1 MREHLTGRSLPAP
14 RSCTGW
20 TRGQSFSAFLS
31 SSPPPCARDAWLGYA
46 LLLAVTAAVVAV
58 CGLPLRTAL
67 ASVARMGWFF
77 LLIFVM
83 NALFFAT
90 DDAIWHWWILTL
102 SVPGIV
108 QGAQVTVRLALI
120 LVMSN
125 VLTCTTPP
133 LEITGAIQTLLS
145 PLRLVRLP
153 VEDIAMILSVAVQ
166 FIPTLLEETD
176 TIRKAQ
182 IARGAR
188 FESRHLHERAQAHAA
203 ADRADLPQRLQA
215 CRRARHGHGGAR
227 LPRRARPHPKKVR
240 SPAPERLG
248 RACAVRPCVRSGNT
262 PVNSKSERNRSP
274 MQTMSTVKKSIITAV
289 CIALCYVLPLL
300 FHGIQGAGQ
309 IFCPMHIPVFLCGL
323 VCGWQFGLLCGLAG
337 PALSSALC
345 GMPPVS
351 ILPSMMIEL
360 AVYGLIAGIMM
371 RCVRTRHVYARP
383 LHQPHRRHRRRPRCQ
398 WPGQCAHL
406 RARQLLH
413 GHVGRGLRRQE
424 LAGHRHPAR
433 VHPEHRVRAHEGTPH
448 PRALPEGG
456 ACR

>member
-1 MREHLTGRSLPAP
+1 MREHLTGQFTPGTSILHRLDA
-14 RSCTGW
+14 RAKFFGFLILIAATVCT
-20 TRGQSFSAFLS
+20 
-31 SSPPPCARDAWLGYA
+31 DAWLGYA
-46 LLLAVTAAVVAV
+46 LLLAVTAAVVAI

-133 LEITGAIQTLLS
+133 LG

-188 FESRHLHERAQAHAA
+188 FESRRLHERAQAMLPLIVPIFLSAFK
-203 ADRADLPQRLQA
+203 RADELA
-215 CRRARHGHGGAR
+215 MAMEARGYRGAR
-227 LPRRARPHPKKVR
+227 
-240 SPAPERLG
+240 G
-248 RACAVRPCVRSGNT
+248 RT
-262 PVNSKSERNRSP
+262 L
-274 MQTMSTVKKSIITAV
+274 KKSVPLPLSGWGAL
-289 CIALCYVLPLL
+289 ALC
-300 FHGIQGAGQ
+300 A
-309 IFCPMHIPVFLCGL
+309 L
-323 VCGWQFGLLCGLAG
+323 VCAAEILL
-337 PALSSALC
+337 
-345 GMPPVS
+345 
-351 ILPSMMIEL
+351 
-360 AVYGLIAGIMM
+360 
-371 RCVRTRHVYARP
+371 
-383 LHQPHRRHRRRPRCQ
+383 
-398 WPGQCAHL
+398 
-406 RARQLLH
+406 
-413 GHVGRGLRRQE
+413 
-424 LAGHRHPAR
+424 
-433 VHPEHRVRAHEGTPH
+433 
-448 PRALPEGG
+448 
-456 ACR
+456 

>member
-1 MREHLTGRSLPAP
+1 MLPDRPVAYHVAVRDVYNTLTEGIDQILLVSYHKHCLTEFTVYAQEHIHYIKTHFGIDVSRRLVGNNDIRVIGNGS
-14 RSCTGW
+14 RK
-20 TRGQSFSAFLS
+20 R
-31 SSPPPCARDAWLGYA
+31 YA
-46 LLLAVTAAVVAV
+46 LLLAVTAAVVAI

-188 FESRHLHERAQAHAA
+188 FESRRLHERAQAMLPLIVPIFLSAFK
-203 ADRADLPQRLQA
+203 RADELA
-215 CRRARHGHGGAR
+215 MAMEARGYRGAR
-227 LPRRARPHPKKVR
+227 
-240 SPAPERLG
+240 G
-248 RACAVRPCVRSGNT
+248 RTR
-262 PVNSKSERNRSP
+262 
-274 MQTMSTVKKSIITAV
+274 KKSVPLPLSGWGAL
-289 CIALCYVLPLL
+289 ALC
-300 FHGIQGAGQ
+300 A
-309 IFCPMHIPVFLCGL
+309 L
-323 VCGWQFGLLCGLAG
+323 VCAAEILL
-337 PALSSALC
+337 
-345 GMPPVS
+345 
-351 ILPSMMIEL
+351 
-360 AVYGLIAGIMM
+360 
-371 RCVRTRHVYARP
+371 
-383 LHQPHRRHRRRPRCQ
+383 
-398 WPGQCAHL
+398 
-406 RARQLLH
+406 
-413 GHVGRGLRRQE
+413 
-424 LAGHRHPAR
+424 
-433 VHPEHRVRAHEGTPH
+433 
-448 PRALPEGG
+448 
-456 ACR
+456 

>member
-1 MREHLTGRSLPAP
+1 MSNVSTARARSAQAAGAAAGRFRLVMASL
-14 RSCTGW
+14 
-20 TRGQSFSAFLS
+20 
-31 SSPPPCARDAWLGYA
+31 A

-108 QGAQVTVRLALI
+108 QGAQVTVRL

-188 FESRHLHERAQAHAA
+188 FESRRLHERAQAMLPLIVPIFLSAFK
-203 ADRADLPQRLQA
+203 RADELA
-215 CRRARHGHGGAR
+215 MAMEARGYRGAR
-227 LPRRARPHPKKVR
+227 
-240 SPAPERLG
+240 G
-248 RACAVRPCVRSGNT
+248 RTR
-262 PVNSKSERNRSP
+262 
-274 MQTMSTVKKSIITAV
+274 KKSVPLPLSGWGAL
-289 CIALCYVLPLL
+289 ALC
-300 FHGIQGAGQ
+300 A
-309 IFCPMHIPVFLCGL
+309 L
-323 VCGWQFGLLCGLAG
+323 VCAAEILL
-337 PALSSALC
+337 
-345 GMPPVS
+345 
-351 ILPSMMIEL
+351 
-360 AVYGLIAGIMM
+360 
-371 RCVRTRHVYARP
+371 
-383 LHQPHRRHRRRPRCQ
+383 
-398 WPGQCAHL
+398 
-406 RARQLLH
+406 
-413 GHVGRGLRRQE
+413 
-424 LAGHRHPAR
+424 
-433 VHPEHRVRAHEGTPH
+433 
-448 PRALPEGG
+448 
-456 ACR
+456 

>member
-1 MREHLTGRSLPAP
+1 MREHLTGQFTPGTSILHRLDA
-14 RSCTGW
+14 RAKFFGFLILIVATVCT
-20 TRGQSFSAFLS
+20 
-31 SSPPPCARDAWLGYA
+31 DAWLGYA
-46 LLLAVTAAVVAV
+46 LLLAVTAAIVAI

-145 PLRLVRLP
+145 PLQLVRLP

-188 FESRHLHERAQAHAA
+188 FEPPPARARTGHAA

-215 CRRARHGHGGAR
+215 CRRARHGHGGPR
-227 LPRRARPHPKKVR
+227 LPRRARPHPKKSV
-240 SPAPERLG
+240 P
-248 RACAVRPCVRSGNT
+248 
-262 PVNSKSERNRSP
+262 
-274 MQTMSTVKKSIITAV
+274 
-289 CIALCYVLPLL
+289 LP
-300 FHGIQGAGQ
+300 
-309 IFCPMHIPVFLCGL
+309 
-323 VCGWQFGLLCGLAG
+323 
-337 PALSSALC
+337 
-345 GMPPVS
+345 
-351 ILPSMMIEL
+351 
-360 AVYGLIAGIMM
+360 
-371 RCVRTRHVYARP
+371 
-383 LHQPHRRHRRRPRCQ
+383 
-398 WPGQCAHL
+398 
-406 RARQLLH
+406 
-413 GHVGRGLRRQE
+413 
-424 LAGHRHPAR
+424 
-433 VHPEHRVRAHEGTPH
+433 
-448 PRALPEGG
+448 
-456 ACR
+456 

>member
-1 MREHLTGRSLPAP
+1 MREHLTGQFTPGTSILHRLDA
-14 RSCTGW
+14 RAKFFG
-20 TRGQSFSAFLS
+20 FLILI
-31 SSPPPCARDAWLGYA
+31 AATVRTDAWPGYV
-46 LLLAVTAAVVAV
+46 LLLAVTAAVVAI

-77 LLIFVM
+77 LLIFAM

-188 FESRHLHERAQAHAA
+188 FESRRLHERAQAMLPLIVPIFLSAFK
-203 ADRADLPQRLQA
+203 RADELA
-215 CRRARHGHGGAR
+215 MAMEARGYRGAR
-227 LPRRARPHPKKVR
+227 
-240 SPAPERLG
+240 G
-248 RACAVRPCVRSGNT
+248 RTR
-262 PVNSKSERNRSP
+262 
-274 MQTMSTVKKSIITAV
+274 KKSVPLPLSGWGAL
-289 CIALCYVLPLL
+289 ALCAIVCAAEILL
-300 FHGIQGAGQ
+300 
-309 IFCPMHIPVFLCGL
+309 
-323 VCGWQFGLLCGLAG
+323 
-337 PALSSALC
+337 
-345 GMPPVS
+345 
-351 ILPSMMIEL
+351 
-360 AVYGLIAGIMM
+360 
-371 RCVRTRHVYARP
+371 
-383 LHQPHRRHRRRPRCQ
+383 
-398 WPGQCAHL
+398 
-406 RARQLLH
+406 
-413 GHVGRGLRRQE
+413 
-424 LAGHRHPAR
+424 
-433 VHPEHRVRAHEGTPH
+433 
-448 PRALPEGG
+448 
-456 ACR
+456 